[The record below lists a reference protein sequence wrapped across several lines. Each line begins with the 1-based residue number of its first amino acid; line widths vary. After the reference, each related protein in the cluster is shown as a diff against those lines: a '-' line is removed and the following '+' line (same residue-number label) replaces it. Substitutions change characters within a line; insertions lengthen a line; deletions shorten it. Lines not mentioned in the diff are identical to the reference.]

1 MDADVPSLVAT
12 GASLTCSF
20 GTAPATFAASSVD
33 VGATTAAGVV
43 DDIDGGNVPS
53 FGLCTSLANPQVASA
68 TSAAGGTL
76 TPQTCVPVLSPWT
89 PGAANVTI
97 DEVPALDESST
108 CSCAWGGVV
117 SVDSAGQT
125 AVSVD

>member
-1 MDADVPSLVAT
+1 VVAT
-12 GASLTCSF
+12 GASLKCSF
-20 GTAPATFAASSVD
+20 GSAPASFTASSTDVD
-33 VGATTAAGVV
+33 ATTAAGVV
-43 DDIDGGNVPS
+43 DDVASENIPS
-53 FGLCTSLANPQVASA
+53 FGLCSSLANPQVASA

-89 PGAANVTI
+89 PGASNATV
-97 DEVPALDESST
+97 DGLPALDDSST

-117 SVDSAGQT
+117 SVDSAGQA